1 MTKKHKMGRE
11 VAEGLHEMMMKVVR
25 LKKELKARSP
35 CFVIM
40 AGKIIGKPSK
50 LCRD

>member
-1 MTKKHKMGRE
+1 
-11 VAEGLHEMMMKVVR
+11 MMKVVR

-35 CFVIM
+35 CCVIM
-40 AGKIIGKPSK
+40 FGKIIDMSSK